1 MSLLRRVLNLLSRS
15 RLEREIELELTS
27 HIEMRT
33 EDNIA
38 AGMAP
43 DNARREALLLF
54 GNQTA
59 TRERTLAMDMT
70 LLLSSIWSD
79 VAYACRQFARN
90 LGFAG
95 TAIMALALGFCAS
108 IAIFAFVDA
117 VLIMPLPYQNPS
129 RLVGLFES
137 TPMGPRFHLSYL
149 DYLDWKRTNRVFAS
163 VEAFDGSTLALKTST
178 GVERADGAI
187 VGAGFFRLLGVTPA
201 MGRDFRLDEDTAGAP
216 RTVIL
221 SYSAWQTRFS
231 MQPDVLGKTVVLDG
245 ASAVIVGVLPQ
256 WFQFAPAA
264 AAEFW
269 MPMQRS
275 GRPEDRGEHGMLA
288 YARLRDG
295 VSLQAASA
303 DLGAIADQLAKQYPD
318 ADEGRGA
325 TVVPLTEIIVGGLR
339 PTLLLLLSG
348 AALLLLMACINVSG
362 LLLVRLQS
370 RQREIA
376 LRGTLGASR
385 ARLIRQF
392 ATEAVVLT
400 LAGGSL
406 GMGAAYGAIDLLKGL
421 IPLSM
426 LEAMPYL
433 KGLGLN
439 VHVLLF
445 AFAAEL
451 SCAGLLSL
459 MAILRA
465 PLSNLQPGLT
475 QGGRTSAGTVWRNV
489 GANMVVFE
497 LCTATIL
504 LVGAGLLCK
513 SFYKLLH
520 TEIGLQPNHLAEL
533 RLWAP
538 PLRYAKNEQLVALS
552 RQLMTEV
559 GHLPGVESVAVA
571 HQIPIANI
579 AGGSTT
585 FQIVGRQH
593 LKENNE
599 ANSRQVSAS
608 YFNTVRA
615 KLERGR
621 WFSED
626 DDAGKQL
633 VIIVNRTFAQKY
645 FVGEDPIGKRI
656 RYDDSQPPVEIVGI
670 VDDMKEGSL
679 DAAVQPAIYTPFNQG
694 PDSGF
699 YVVVRTAQAP
709 QAILSSLKETIHRID
724 PNLLMMSAETMED
737 RIRNLQST
745 WLHRSSAWLLGGF
758 AVIALLLGVVGLYGV
773 VAYSV
778 SQRTREIGVRMALG
792 AQRSS
797 VYRLILIE
805 AGRLI
810 AVGIGAG
817 MLGAIGSATLMSKLL
832 FGTKPWDGATL
843 AVVVALLTVSAM
855 LASFIPAHRAAA
867 VQPVDALRFE

>member
-15 RLEREIELELTS
+15 RLERDIELELTS

-33 EDNIA
+33 EDNVA
-38 AGMAP
+38 AGMTP
-43 DNARREALLLF
+43 EDARREALLLF

-59 TRERTLAMDMT
+59 TKERTLGMDAA

-79 VAYACRQFARN
+79 ISYACRQFARN
-90 LGFAG
+90 PGFAG
-95 TAIMALALGFCAS
+95 TAITALALGFCAS
-108 IAIFAFVDA
+108 IAIFAFVDT
-117 VLIMPLPYQNPS
+117 VLIKPLPYQNPS

-137 TPMGPRFHLSYL
+137 TPLGPRFHLSYP
-149 DYLDWKRTNRVFAS
+149 DYLDWKRANRVFAS
-163 VEAFDGSTLALKTST
+163 VEAFDGSTLAWKTPT

-187 VGAGFFRLLGVTPA
+187 VGAGFFRLLGVTPSI
-201 MGRDFRLDEDTAGAP
+201 GRDFRPGEDTASAP

-221 SYSAWQTRFS
+221 SYAAWQRRFGK
-231 MQPDVLGKTVVLDG
+231 QPDVLGKTVVLDG
-245 ASAVIVGVLPQ
+245 ASAVIVGVLPH
-256 WFQFAPAA
+256 WFQFAPAGE
-264 AAEFW
+264 AEFW
-269 MPMQRS
+269 MPMHKS
-275 GRPEDRGEHGMLA
+275 EKPEDRGEHGLLA
-288 YARLRDG
+288 YARLKDG

-303 DLGAIADQLAKQYPD
+303 DLSAIAEQLAKQYPD

-325 TVVPLTEIIVGGLR
+325 TVVPLTEIVVGSLR

-348 AALLLLMACINVSG
+348 AALLLLMACVNVSG
-362 LLLVRLQS
+362 LMLVRLQS

-376 LRGTLGASR
+376 LRATLGAGR
-385 ARLIRQF
+385 ARLVRQF

-400 LAGGSL
+400 LAGSSL
-406 GMGAAYGAIDLLKGL
+406 SIGAAYGAIHLLKRL
-421 IPLSM
+421 IPHHM

-433 KGLGLN
+433 KALGLN
-439 VHVLLF
+439 AHVLLF
-445 AFAAEL
+445 AFAIEL
-451 SCAGLLSL
+451 ICAALLSL
-459 MAILRA
+459 IAILRA
-465 PLSNLQPGLT
+465 PWSNLQPGLS
-475 QGGRTSAGTVWRNV
+475 QGGRASSATVWGHF
-489 GANMVVFE
+489 GANMVVLE

-520 TEIGLQPNHLAEL
+520 TEIGLQPDHLAGL

-538 PLRYAKNEQLVALS
+538 PSRYASNEQLIALS
-552 RQLMTEV
+552 RELMTEIRN
-559 GHLPGVESVAVA
+559 LPGVQSAAVA
-571 HQIPIANI
+571 HQIPIANF

-608 YFNTVRA
+608 YFNTIRA
-615 KLERGR
+615 KLKRGR
-621 WFSED
+621 WLSED
-626 DDAGKQL
+626 DGAGKPL
-633 VIIVNRTFAQKY
+633 VTIVNRTFAQKY
-645 FVGEDPIGKRI
+645 FAGEDPIGKRI
-656 RYDDSQPPVEIVGI
+656 QYDDSQPPVEIVGV

-679 DAAVQPAIYTPFNQG
+679 DAEVQPAIYTPFNQA
-694 PDSGF
+694 PDSVF
-699 YVVVRTAQAP
+699 YVVVRTTQAP
-709 QAILSSLKETIHRID
+709 QEILSSLEETIHRID
-724 PNLLMMSAETMED
+724 PNILIISAETMEE
-737 RIRNLQST
+737 RIYNLQST

-758 AVIALLLGVVGLYGV
+758 AITALLLGVVGLYGV
-773 VAYSV
+773 IAYSV

-797 VYRLILIE
+797 VYRLILTE

-817 MLGAIGSATLMSKLL
+817 MLGAIGAATLMSKLL
-832 FGTKPWDGATL
+832 FGTKPWDGTTL
-843 AVVVALLTVSAM
+843 AAVAVLLTTSAM
-855 LASFIPAHRAAA
+855 LASFIPARRAAA